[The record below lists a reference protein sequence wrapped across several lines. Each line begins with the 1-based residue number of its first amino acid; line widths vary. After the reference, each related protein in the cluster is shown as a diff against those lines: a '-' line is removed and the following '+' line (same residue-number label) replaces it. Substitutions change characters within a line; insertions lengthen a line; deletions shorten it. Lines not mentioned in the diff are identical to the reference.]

1 MKKVVCVVVL
11 LSVVFISVYSEDIIY
26 IVTRETPLF
35 NFNNGSVIRILA
47 KGEELRYGDYETH
60 KGFQQYEIRVITGQE
75 EKGMVNLNDILS
87 EGSQI
92 LPESVTSKQW
102 IYSFYQ
108 DILFEQDREALFK
121 HETFWR
127 DDYEK
132 TMEREPAFWDTYWWE
147 NFYPTYFDIRN
158 NIISIGELFWDDL
171 IYFALTQQYQ
181 NGDTTV
187 VKAVCTAKKGD
198 FPENPINKLFEE
210 GSEYTI
216 ILKCDGDYMDFYVGD
231 ENNKVCTLIG
241 VDKQFIDSIV
251 GVVRGENVDL
261 AQLTWP
267 RRADGSM
274 DYPPPGTKATTVPK
288 QPETVAIDTPAGDE
302 DTATVT
308 PAEGTVVQQPGTAL
322 PLVIVL
328 AVAGIAVVAGVA
340 VFLMRRKR
348 LTRSVN

>member
-181 NGDTTV
+181 NGDITV

-198 FPENPINKLFEE
+198 FPENPINKLFEK
-210 GSEYTI
+210 GNGYTI
-216 ILKCDGDYMDFYVGD
+216 ILKRDGDYMDFYVGD
-231 ENNKVCTLIG
+231 ESNKVCTLIG
-241 VDKQFIDSIV
+241 IDKPFFDSIV
-251 GVVRGENVDL
+251 GIVRGENVDL
-261 AQLTWP
+261 SQLTWP

-274 DYPPPGTKATTVPK
+274 DYPPPGTEKAVIPE
-288 QPETVAIDTPAGDE
+288 QPETVVVDTPPAEYE
-302 DTATVT
+302 DTAVIA
-308 PAEGTVVQQPGTAL
+308 PAGETVVQEPGIGL
-322 PLVIVL
+322 PLVIML
-328 AVAGIAVVAGVA
+328 AALGIAVAAGV
-340 VFLMRRKR
+340 VFMIRRKR
-348 LTRSVN
+348 